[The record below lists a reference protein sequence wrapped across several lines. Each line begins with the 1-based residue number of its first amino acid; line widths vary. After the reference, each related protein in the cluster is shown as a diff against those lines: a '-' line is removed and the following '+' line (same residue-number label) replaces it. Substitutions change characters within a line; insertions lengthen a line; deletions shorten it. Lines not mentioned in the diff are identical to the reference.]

1 MERNVLARMIAVVVI
16 GMLFA
21 SYINYDQKKWRKSGR
36 DAFLANE
43 GKRFDEYMAKQQ
55 PFALTAFG
63 ALFVAGFLFGFYEL
77 LVVVLSAVLKSS
89 SGPVPERTAGAGG
102 MSPPF
107 S

>member
-1 MERNVLARMIAVVVI
+1 MERNVLARIIAVVLI

-21 SYINYDQKKWRKSGR
+21 SYINYDQKKWRKAGR
-36 DAFLANE
+36 EAFLANE

-63 ALFVAGFLFGFYEL
+63 SLFVAGFLFSFYEL

-89 SGPVPERTAGAGG
+89 YSSAQQRPVGAGG
-102 MSPPF
+102 MGPPF